1 MSRSSSGCKRLGM
14 KPPNISLDR
23 TGDAGVFAR
32 PEILVSM
39 AEALHILE
47 THAPEVLVL
56 EVVSD
61 HYEEPA
67 RRQQRNSHPIPGF
80 AQIKTEQLETDLLW
94 NLRPDPH
101 LQQILTAY
109 DLAPETAKQILLF
122 DHIKLACGRA
132 ESRFDASAR
141 LFSVLYYFGFSHVSI
156 ILDSDVHST
165 FPDEFAAQY
174 PQIVHRLAQPPST
187 EVQRSKEGSLDQTRW
202 VPQHGDYFV
211 SYETMVQM
219 LSGKLGP
226 YRLLDAR
233 SAEEYAGI
241 FTGYDYIPLA
251 GRIPTAESV
260 INGDYQVSATESLAL
275 VLARLAT
282 TLAGK
287 GIEYEERIVW
297 YCGTGWRASRMC
309 ALTQALGYT
318 NVAIYDGGWNEW
330 HRRHPED
337 GVEKPWGIEP

>member
-1 MSRSSSGCKRLGM
+1 MDSAMRMNQS
-14 KPPNISLDR
+14 
-23 TGDAGVFAR
+23 A
-32 PEILVSM
+32 PEVLVSM
-39 AEALHILE
+39 AKALHILE
-47 THAPEVLVL
+47 THAPDVLVL

-61 HYEEPA
+61 YYEEPA
-67 RRQQRNSHPIPGF
+67 QRQHRNSHPIPGF

-94 NLRPDPH
+94 NLRPDTH
-101 LQQILTAY
+101 LQQILTEY
-109 DLAPETAKQILLF
+109 DLMPEIPKRILLF
-122 DHIKLACGRA
+122 DNIKLACGRA

-141 LFSVLYYFGFSHVSI
+141 LFSVLYYFGFSHISI
-156 ILDSDVHST
+156 ILDSTVHAT

-174 PQIVHRLAQPPST
+174 PQIVHRLAAQPLSN
-187 EVQRSKEGSLDQTRW
+187 EVKLSKKASLDQTRW
-202 VPQHGDYFV
+202 IPKHEDYFV
-211 SYETMVQM
+211 CYETMVQM

-241 FTGYDYIPLA
+241 FTGYNYIPLA

-282 TLAGK
+282 TLTGK

-318 NVAIYDGGWNEW
+318 NVTIYDGGWNEW
-330 HRRHPED
+330 HRRHPEN